1 MMRIHGVI
9 LAGGEGRR
17 MGGADKALLLLDGRA
32 LVSHAIDRLLPQV
45 EALAISA
52 NGEPARLAR
61 FGLPVLPDDRPMG
74 PLSGILAGLRRAA
87 AQGASHLVSAPVDV
101 PFLPPDLV
109 PRLLLAAQDR
119 PVVARA
125 GGRLHPV
132 TALWPVTLAP
142 ALADFLASGAKPKVM
157 DFAAAQG
164 AVTADFPDDGAFANV
179 NTPEDLAAAEALLRG
194 EA

>member
-1 MMRIHGVI
+1 MRIHGVI

-17 MGGADKALLLLDGRA
+17 MGGADKALLLLDGRP

-52 NGEPARLAR
+52 NGDPARLAR
-61 FGLPVLPDDRPMG
+61 FGLPVIADDERRG
-74 PLSGILAGLRRAA
+74 PLSGILTGLRRAA

-109 PRLLLAAQDR
+109 PRLLLAAEDR
-119 PVVARA
+119 PVLARA
-125 GGRLHPV
+125 GGRVHPV
-132 TALWPVTLAP
+132 AALWPVTLAP

-194 EA
+194 GA